1 MGDAYLQVVKPLPE
15 RGKWF
20 GFFCHMLHITFNK
33 NTQCQVAFPSALCL
47 LALQSHKGLFLPGMR
62 SEFGSLLKDD
72 DVVLLC
78 SEEYLLLQSSINHKY
93 QHNGSA
99 YWAKG
104 HLSLC
109 IQEFLKIQQRY
120 TFLLLTFLLK
130 TRQRAEENGSTA
142 TVSSAGDSS
151 TSSLFA
157 KISLEPVLF
166 LFWTRLLA
174 EKTPEGVC
182 MINTVSGFGALQR
195 KQNS

>member
-1 MGDAYLQVVKPLPE
+1 MGNAYLQVVKPLPE

-20 GFFCHMLHITFNK
+20 GFFCHMLHVTFNK

-104 HLSLC
+104 D
-109 IQEFLKIQQRY
+109 
-120 TFLLLTFLLK
+120 LTFEPMH
-130 TRQRAEENGSTA
+130 TRVFKDST
-142 TVSSAGDSS
+142 
-151 TSSLFA
+151 
-157 KISLEPVLF
+157 KIY
-166 LFWTRLLA
+166 LLA
-174 EKTPEGVC
+174 VNLSFKHSTTSRRKWINCYGILCRGLFNFFSVC
-182 MINTVSGFGALQR
+182 
-195 KQNS
+195 